1 MYPTKTKKD
10 ADTDY
15 SQNVVTKFHKT
26 AVHYSVSDEKKKE
39 IRVPRKKCEEY
50 FYID

>member
-1 MYPTKTKKD
+1 MYPTKRKKD
-10 ADTDY
+10 DDDY
-15 SQNVVTKFHKT
+15 SQHVVTKFHKT

-39 IRVPRKKCEEY
+39 IRVPRNKCEEY

>member
-1 MYPTKTKKD
+1 MYATKRKKD
-10 ADTDY
+10 DDTDT
-15 SQNVVTKFHKT
+15 SQKEATKFHKT

-39 IRVPRKKCEEY
+39 IRVPRNKYEEY

>member
-1 MYPTKTKKD
+1 MYATKRKKD
-10 ADTDY
+10 DDTDN
-15 SQNVVTKFHKT
+15 SQKEATKFHKT

-39 IRVPRKKCEEY
+39 IRVPRNKCEEY